1 MQLPLRFS
9 SSQTVRN
16 LQGLGVLWSYLHMST
31 IWGVNVSRCSSTRG
45 QAGTI
50 CHNKTTWWISSC
62 SFCCILFN
70 PFWLKFIGENNSNID
85 VSLRWFPS
93 SYVLFNHWWAAKVRK
108 SHRVCTKS
116 GQPATPSLGLEMM
129 FEQDRQI
136 DSTWHIY
143 AVSMRCIYIYI
154 ICIFIY
160 LCLLISHEAAT
171 LTPSAHPWPANE
183 SGDVWHAWFLSR
195 APQALRLLWTL
206 PLLLSVLSRSALEPR
221 SHGHGSGS
229 SDSDLW
235 RTKTWETS
243 LVDTFTTYVV
253 SCDYQVNWG

>member
-62 SFCCILFN
+62 SFWWMPVN

-154 ICIFIY
+154 LYVYLYIY
-160 LCLLISHEAAT
+160 
-171 LTPSAHPWPANE
+171 
-183 SGDVWHAWFLSR
+183 V
-195 APQALRLLWTL
+195 
-206 PLLLSVLSRSALEPR
+206 
-221 SHGHGSGS
+221 
-229 SDSDLW
+229 
-235 RTKTWETS
+235 
-243 LVDTFTTYVV
+243 Y
-253 SCDYQVNWG
+253 

>member
-62 SFCCILFN
+62 SFWWMPVN

-143 AVSMRCIYIYI
+143 AVSMRCIYIYYMYI
-154 ICIFIY
+154 YIFMSTNIPWSCHADP
-160 LCLLISHEAAT
+160 LSPSLACKWVWRCLTRMVFIASTSSPAPPVNSTAAAVGFVAISTWTEK
-171 LTPSAHPWPANE
+171 PRPWI
-183 SGDVWHAWFLSR
+183 
-195 APQALRLLWTL
+195 RLK
-206 PLLLSVLSRSALEPR
+206 R
-221 SHGHGSGS
+221 
-229 SDSDLW
+229 
-235 RTKTWETS
+235 
-243 LVDTFTTYVV
+243 
-253 SCDYQVNWG
+253 